1 MIFVLLF
8 SYFEG
13 GYKPLFLNILSTTLK
28 NGGRVLNTKVN
39 HNLAKLLISCPE
51 KPGIIS
57 TVTNFL
63 LEHKAN
69 IVHFDQHT
77 TDPQAGKFFMRI
89 EFDLEDFDSSFEK
102 LEQDLH
108 VLAQNYALDWTLSSK
123 KQKKRMAI
131 FVSKADHA
139 LMELIWRWKSKE
151 IEVEIPMVISNH
163 ADLKEVVEGY
173 GIPYY
178 HIPMIKE
185 KKEIAEQ
192 KALELL
198 EGKVDFIVL
207 ARYMQILSPN
217 FISKFPNQIINIHHS
232 FLPAF
237 VGANP
242 YVRAFNRGVKLIG
255 ATAHYVTNDL
265 DEGPIIEQDVQRIN
279 HRYTAEDLKI
289 AGRHVERRVLAEA
302 VSWHVE
308 DKVIVHGN
316 KTIVFA

>member
-1 MIFVLLF
+1 M
-8 SYFEG
+8 
-13 GYKPLFLNILSTTLK
+13 YKKGTVS
-28 NGGRVLNTKVN
+28 R
-39 HNLAKLLISCPE
+39 ARLLISCPE

-63 LEHKAN
+63 LEHNAN

-77 TDPQAGKFFMRI
+77 TDPQAGIFFMRI

-102 LEQDLH
+102 LEQDLPA
-108 VLAQNYALDWTLSSK
+108 LGRDYALDWQLNSNEK
-123 KQKKRMAI
+123 RKRMAI
-131 FVSKADHA
+131 FVSKMNHCI
-139 LMELIWRWKSKE
+139 LELIWRWKSKE
-151 IEVEIPMVISNH
+151 IPVEIPMVISNH
-163 ADLKEVVEGY
+163 VDLKEEVESY
-173 GIPYY
+173 GIPFY
-178 HIPMIKE
+178 HIPMSKE
-185 KKEIAEQ
+185 TKEHAEQ

-198 EGKVDFIVL
+198 KGEIDFIVL

-217 FISKFPNQIINIHHS
+217 FISKYPNQIINIHHS

-279 HRYTAEDLKI
+279 HRYTEEDLKI
-289 AGRHVERRVLAEA
+289 AGRHVEKKVLAEA
-302 VSWHVE
+302 VSWHVH
-308 DKVIVHGN
+308 DKVLVHGN

>member
-1 MIFVLLF
+1 M
-8 SYFEG
+8 
-13 GYKPLFLNILSTTLK
+13 
-28 NGGRVLNTKVN
+28 NTQVN
-39 HNLAKLLISCPE
+39 DSRARLLISCPE

-77 TDPQAGKFFMRI
+77 TDPQSGIFFMRI
-89 EFDLEDFDSSFEK
+89 EFDLENFDSSFEK

-108 VLAQNYALDWTLSSK
+108 MLAQDYALDWKLSSK
-123 KQKKRMAI
+123 KQIKRMAI

-163 ADLKEVVEGY
+163 ADLKEAVESY
-173 GIPYY
+173 GIPFY
-178 HIPMIKE
+178 HIPMSKETKE
-185 KKEIAEQ
+185 KSEQ

-198 EGKVDFIVL
+198 KGKVDFIVL
-207 ARYMQILSPN
+207 ARYMQILSPS
-217 FISKFPNQIINIHHS
+217 FISKYPNQIINIHHS

-265 DEGPIIEQDVQRIN
+265 DEGPIIEQNVQRIN

-289 AGRHVERRVLAEA
+289 AGRHVERSVLAEA

>member
-1 MIFVLLF
+1 MI
-8 SYFEG
+8 SKG
-13 GYKPLFLNILSTTLK
+13 KLK
-28 NGGRVLNTKVN
+28 R
-39 HNLAKLLISCPE
+39 AKLLISCPE

-57 TVTNFL
+57 SVTNFL

-77 TDPQAGKFFMRI
+77 TDPQAGMFFMRI
-89 EFDLEDFDSSFEK
+89 EFDLEEFDSSFEK

-108 VLAQNYALDWTLSSK
+108 VMARDYALDWQLGSK
-123 KQKKRMAI
+123 EKRKRMAI
-131 FVSKADHA
+131 FVSKADHC
-139 LMELIWRWKSKE
+139 LSELIWRWKSKE
-151 IEVEIPMVISNH
+151 IPVDIPMVISNH
-163 ADLKEVVEGY
+163 SDLKELVEGN
-173 GIPYY
+173 GIPFY
-178 HIPMIKE
+178 HIPMSKE
-185 KKEIAEQ
+185 TKEDAEQ

-198 EGKVDFIVL
+198 KGNIDFIVL
-207 ARYMQILSPN
+207 ARYMQILSPK

-279 HRYTAEDLKI
+279 HRYTAEDLKT

-308 DKVIVHGN
+308 DKVLVHGN
-316 KTIVFA
+316 KTIVFT

>member
-1 MIFVLLF
+1 MITKL
-8 SYFEG
+8 
-13 GYKPLFLNILSTTLK
+13 KLN
-28 NGGRVLNTKVN
+28 RAV
-39 HNLAKLLISCPE
+39 LLISCPE

-77 TDPQAGKFFMRI
+77 TDPHSGIFFMRI
-89 EFDLEDFDSSFEK
+89 EFDLEELDSSFEK
-102 LEQDLH
+102 LEHDLH
-108 VLAQNYALDWTLSSK
+108 MLGEEHSLDWQLSTNK
-123 KQKKRMAI
+123 KRKRMAI
-131 FVSKADHA
+131 FVSKADHC
-139 LMELIWRWKSKE
+139 LTELLWRWKSKE
-151 IEVEIPMVISNH
+151 IPVDIPLVISNH
-163 ADLKEVVEGY
+163 PDLKEEVESY
-173 GIPYY
+173 GIPFY
-178 HIPMIKE
+178 HIPMSHETKE
-185 KKEIAEQ
+185 EAEH
-192 KALELL
+192 KALELID
-198 EGKVDFIVL
+198 GKVDFIVL

-217 FISKFPNQIINIHHS
+217 FISHFPNQIINIHHS

-279 HRYTAEDLKI
+279 HRLTVEDLKT
-289 AGRHVERRVLAEA
+289 AGRHVEKRVLAEA

-308 DKVIVHGN
+308 DKVLVHGN